1 MNLSLP
7 VWLPIGFDYLAICTF
22 AIAGALLA
30 IEKSYDIVGVFTVA
44 FCSAVGGGLIR
55 DGIFLQQGPP
65 LITLDGLY
73 LVIIAGSVLFA
84 LFLYRF
90 LNRYSFL
97 NRLNYVIMHF
107 DAMGVGAYAIVGMQ
121 KAEIVGLALPAII
134 LVGIINAI
142 GGGLLRD
149 ILIREE
155 PWVFRP
161 GQLYVLA
168 VFIGCLVF
176 VGLRAL
182 HSVSDLEAGVISV
195 ITTFTLRLLAIHF
208 NWQTDAIKKVS

>member
-1 MNLSLP
+1 
-7 VWLPIGFDYLAICTF
+7 
-22 AIAGALLA
+22 
-30 IEKSYDIVGVFTVA
+30 
-44 FCSAVGGGLIR
+44 
-55 DGIFLQQGPP
+55 
-65 LITLDGLY
+65 
-73 LVIIAGSVLFA
+73 
-84 LFLYRF
+84 
-90 LNRYSFL
+90 
-97 NRLNYVIMHF
+97 
-107 DAMGVGAYAIVGMQ
+107 MQ
-121 KAEIVGLALPAII
+121 KASLAGLALPAVI

-176 VGLRAL
+176 VGLKTF
-182 HSVSDLEAGVISV
+182 HSVSDLEAAVISV

-208 NWQTDAIKKVS
+208 NWKTDAIKKG

>member
-1 MNLSLP
+1 MDLSLP
-7 VWLPIGFDYLAICTF
+7 VWLPIGFDYLAVCMF

-30 IEKSYDIVGVFTVA
+30 IEKGYDVVGVFTVA

-65 LITLDGLY
+65 MITLDGLY
-73 LVIIAGSVLFA
+73 LVIISCSVLFA
-84 LFLYRF
+84 LFLHRF
-90 LNRYSFL
+90 LNRM
-97 NRLNYVIMHF
+97 NHVIMHF
-107 DAMGVGAYAIVGMQ
+107 DAMGVGAYAVVGMQ
-121 KAEIVGLALPAII
+121 KAELAGLALPAVI
-134 LVGIINAI
+134 LVGVINAI

-149 ILIREE
+149 ILTREE

-176 VGLRAL
+176 MGLKTL
-182 HSVSDLEAGVISV
+182 HIVPVVPAAIISI

-208 NWQTDAIKKVS
+208 NWQTGAIKTREEAVEQD